1 MRIRAAM
8 PGDAAPMAALLNR
21 IIRIGGTTA
30 HQQDMS
36 PKTVLTHYITGPATI
51 CCHVAEDAEGQLL
64 GFQSLAWEPLRG
76 PLWAGIGT
84 FVSPDLQARGTGA
97 ALFQATLPAARAAG
111 AEVIDATIRADNRPG
126 LAYYARIGFVDYAT
140 DPDWAL
146 ADGQVVGRVQR
157 RFDL

>member
-1 MRIRAAM
+1 MLGLVHEVRRDHYRRAVR
-8 PGDAAPMAALLNR
+8 GQFEAA
-21 IIRIGGTTA
+21 
-30 HQQDMS
+30 
-36 PKTVLTHYITGPATI
+36 
-51 CCHVAEDAEGQLL
+51 
-64 GFQSLAWEPLRG
+64 F
-76 PLWAGIGT
+76 
-84 FVSPDLQARGTGA
+84 LQARGTGA